1 MTEQAQPATL
11 SVQDIAAAVQIIDI
25 GSQRGAFRGSELS
38 GVGTLRDRLVAF
50 LNSQGQEDPAE
61 EPTPEESEASEE
73 LEVEIVEEE
82 E

>member
-50 LNSQGQEDPAE
+50 LNSQGQEDPAGVPSPETSDVSE
-61 EPTPEESEASEE
+61 EPEI
-73 LEVEIVEEE
+73 EVVEEE